1 MLTLRN
7 LETKQT
13 IEVGPRDDHVL
24 GRNGDGLPASTKIHA
39 QHAKVSWVGG
49 APSVQKLGK
58 NTVGIFHQ
66 ATQVATPLKKGVET
80 PLSSGSTLFFL
91 RWDDERPS
99 LKFEVLSITPLEQ
112 EPRSESETEDEF
124 DTVSDAEAG
133 EVTVMVDPGGPPAEA
148 VPPAQTSAFA
158 SELREEDQAIR
169 AAFSSFDSDGSGFIS
184 PAELSNA
191 LVALD
196 TSNTGL
202 VNQVPELLEAFDKN
216 QDGQIDFAEFCEL
229 ALVLKQKHQHDVTDH
244 PSIVLALSQTVSKTE
259 DNVAALF
266 RTVTSRRTDS
276 KGEKAAVTKTH
287 GQKAPADA
295 QLAARPPAN
304 GSRTCGQPS
313 IGCLINYFTLVSF
326 CLYFLFPFFAIAM
339 GVVAITHAAEIAT
352 DTRGYGTDEF
362 IATRGRLCESNDD
375 WDSVLFL
382 CHWYGVCTVIAG
394 GCHTV
399 LFVFRN
405 LHRKC
410 DENHIDIVDE
420 EVWPGLA
427 FAAWCLSHTIVSLI

>member
-112 EPRSESETEDEF
+112 EPRSQSETED
-124 DTVSDAEAG
+124 DTDSDAEAG

-202 VNQVPELLEAFDKN
+202 VNQVPELLVAFDKN
-216 QDGQIDFAEFCEL
+216 KDGQIDFAEFCEL

-244 PSIVLALSQTVSKTE
+244 PSIVLALSQTVSKTD

-266 RTVTSRRTDS
+266 RTVTGRRTDS
-276 KGEKAAVTKTH
+276 KGEKVAVKKTQ

-295 QLAARPPAN
+295 QLAARPLAN
-304 GSRTCGQPS
+304 GYPTCGQL
-313 IGCLINYFTLVSF
+313 IGCLIMLFTGVSV
-326 CLYFLFPFFAIAM
+326 CLFFLFPIFAIVM
-339 GVVAITHAAEIAT
+339 GVVAITHAAEITT

-382 CHWYGVCTVIAG
+382 CHWYGICTVIAG
-394 GCHTV
+394 GCRIV
-399 LFVFRN
+399 SFVFRQ
-405 LHRKC
+405 C
-410 DENHIDIVDE
+410 DEMVE
-420 EVWPGLA
+420 EVWPALA
-427 FAAWCLSHTIVSLI
+427 AVLWFLSHTIVSLI